1 MSIRMKYRVW
11 VSGYV
16 YAFTRRA
23 AVLQFVLLLFSP
35 VFELL
40 LFFLYLF
47 FLVYQF
53 LDMRFH
59 VRQDSCLAG
68 WVMGYTV
75 TFLGPD
81 SFFCVIPSVCLFSL
95 PRIPLLLRLPFNA
108 LVLFVS

>member
-40 LFFLYLF
+40 LFFPVSVF
-47 FLVYQF
+47 
-53 LDMRFH
+53 
-59 VRQDSCLAG
+59 SC
-68 WVMGYTV
+68 
-75 TFLGPD
+75 
-81 SFFCVIPSVCLFSL
+81 IP
-95 PRIPLLLRLPFNA
+95 IP
-108 LVLFVS
+108 